1 MSRHFDQ
8 TGVGDKLALVGRYF
22 MIYALAGI
30 LLWVGALKFAAY
42 EAEAVQMFAAESPL
56 LSWLYNIFGVRTFS
70 RLLGVAEILA
80 GVAIALRPLVPWASA
95 VGAAMAIVLFGITL
109 TFLFSSPGAFQEAGF
124 PQLSPDPGQFI
135 AKDLMLLA
143 VAVWIAG
150 ESLVA
155 ARRSSDTP
163 VSAAAGAT
171 ARTMAS

>member
-1 MSRHFDQ
+1 MSRDLDQ
-8 TGVGDKLALVGRYF
+8 SGVGEKLALVGRYF

-30 LLWVGALKFAAY
+30 LLWVGGLKFAAY

-56 LSWLYNIFGVRTFS
+56 LSWLYDIFVVRTFS

-80 GVAIALRPLVPWASA
+80 GVAIALRPVVPWASA
-95 VGAAMAIVLFGITL
+95 VGAAFAIVPFGVTL

-143 VAVWIAG
+143 VAVWIFG
-150 ESLVA
+150 ESLAA
-155 ARRSSDTP
+155 ARRGSDSS
-163 VSAAAGAT
+163 VGAGV
-171 ARTMAS
+171 R